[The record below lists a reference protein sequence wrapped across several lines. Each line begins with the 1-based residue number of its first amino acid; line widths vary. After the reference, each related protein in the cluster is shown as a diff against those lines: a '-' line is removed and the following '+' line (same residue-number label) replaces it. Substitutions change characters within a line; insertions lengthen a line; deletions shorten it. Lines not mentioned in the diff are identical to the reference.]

1 MLFEKGGDRYQ
12 TVKIVSS
19 KSAFET
25 LCSFKF
31 NAEASKGIKANDVNI
46 VCAKSPGTIIK
57 LKLRLQV

>member
-25 LCSFKF
+25 LCSFKC
-31 NAEASKGIKANDVNI
+31 NAEASKGIRAKNIAI
-46 VCAKSPGTIIK
+46 VCAKSPGTLIK